1 MLTAVEIRAVGPG
14 TWNSWKRQLL
24 GELYDAGQERLRLGH
39 MRHGRKQRVGAKQE
53 AVAQLLGRDTGALSE
68 ADAQFDDAYWI
79 AEPDDVIALNLPQF
93 ESALEADDRLSI
105 RCHYYEARGARSEE
119 HTSELQSLLR
129 ISYAVFCL
137 QTKKHTV

>member
-1 MLTAVEIRAVGPG
+1 MCFFLRKGRPPRSTRTYTLVPYTALFR
-14 TWNSWKRQLL
+14 S
-24 GELYDAGQERLRLGH
+24 
-39 MRHGRKQRVGAKQE
+39 KQRGGAKQE

-105 RCHYYEARGARSEE
+105 RCHYYEARGA
-119 HTSELQSLLR
+119 
-129 ISYAVFCL
+129 
-137 QTKKHTV
+137 